1 MRVDSR
7 KSKFD
12 SSHLV
17 VFLEEDDEQYDAMK
31 KMFNK
36 HGLAF
41 KHGKTIVMDW
51 TTIQKEGYGHDSFVT
66 FIESHELGHTV
77 LGHNVTK
84 KEFEAEAD
92 YVGVLLCG
100 ARKFTKSERVGKQYF
115 KRRNGIS
122 FEKYAK
128 ENDKRLRQKLSK
140 TKYRK

>member
-1 MRVDSR
+1 VDSR

-17 VFLEEDDEQYDAMK
+17 VFLEEEDEQYPAMK
-31 KMFNK
+31 KMFNR

-51 TTIQKEGYGHDSFVT
+51 TTIQKEGYSDDAHVI
-66 FIESHELGHTV
+66 FIESHELGHSI

-92 YVGVLLCG
+92 YIGVLICG
-100 ARKFTKSERVGKQYF
+100 VRKFVKSVNVGKKYF

-122 FEKYAK
+122 FEKYA
-128 ENDKRLRQKLSK
+128 EQNDKRLRQQLSK
-140 TKYRK
+140 TKYKK

>member
-1 MRVDSR
+1 MDSR

-17 VFLEEDDEQYDAMK
+17 VFLEEDDEQYAAMK
-31 KMFNK
+31 KMFNQ

-51 TTIQKEGYGHDSFVT
+51 TSIQKQGYDDDSFVT
-66 FIESHELGHTV
+66 FIESHEIGHTV
-77 LGHNVTK
+77 LGHNTTK
-84 KEFEAEAD
+84 REFEAEAD

-100 ARKFTKSERVGKQYF
+100 IRRFTKSVNVGKKYF
-115 KRRNGIS
+115 KTRNGIS
-122 FEKYAK
+122 FKKYAEK
-128 ENDKRLRQKLSK
+128 NDKRLRQKLSK